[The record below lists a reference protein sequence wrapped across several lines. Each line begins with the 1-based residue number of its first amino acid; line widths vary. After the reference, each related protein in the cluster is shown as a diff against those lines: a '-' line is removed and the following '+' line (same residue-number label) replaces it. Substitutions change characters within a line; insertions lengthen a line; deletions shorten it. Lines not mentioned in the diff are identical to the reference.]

1 MDNLSLHEIYVR
13 KNYSIKEPHI
23 ILNTA
28 RAAYLDEYRNKP
40 ELITRSIDFLLHI
53 MSKREF
59 LGLLRYTLVLMLSKG
74 VPVPKLEESTC
85 VLSKDEI
92 ISRIKMDTPEL
103 PAYIVVAMYAYL

>member
-40 ELITRSIDFLLHI
+40 ELIARNVDFLLHI

-59 LGLLRYTLVLMLSKG
+59 LGLLRYTMVLMLSKG
-74 VPVPKLEESTC
+74 LHVARLDDAMC
-85 VLSKDEI
+85 LLSKDEI
-92 ISRIKMDTPEL
+92 ISRMKMETPEL
-103 PAYIVVAMYAYL
+103 PTYIVVAMYSYL